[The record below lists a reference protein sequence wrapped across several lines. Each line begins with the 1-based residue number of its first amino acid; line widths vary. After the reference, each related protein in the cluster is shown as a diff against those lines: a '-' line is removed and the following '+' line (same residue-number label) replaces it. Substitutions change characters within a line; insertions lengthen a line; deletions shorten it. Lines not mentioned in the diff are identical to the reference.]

1 MFIIARTNSSSCTWQ
16 SNLDFLCQ
24 AFAALQLNIK
34 SGWVFIVANIQ
45 KGLWQSLNN
54 HETRRRFSWIH
65 SPLIASLSC
74 IYRKGKRRESL
85 KIFDSSN
92 GLFPLYNP
100 PRDKISIIFL
110 FISSRPQQHK
120 RIAMLFRLFRP
131 LCTTVCNIFS
141 LRVSPIFLLSFP
153 RRCSS
158 CALVL

>member
-45 KGLWQSLNN
+45 KGLWQSLNH

-100 PRDKISIIFL
+100 PRDKISIIFFL
-110 FISSRPQQHK
+110 FLRDHSNTKELRCYSDSFVLSAQRYVIYS
-120 RIAMLFRLFRP
+120 LFEFLRYFCSLSLVAAP
-131 LCTTVCNIFS
+131 LAF
-141 LRVSPIFLLSFP
+141 
-153 RRCSS
+153 
-158 CALVL
+158 